1 MRWRLYSRYSLGYD
15 YDYIKMSRQ
24 KELDADQIAIQQTEF
39 VGQLKTPDNAIV
51 DNKSMFVWTI
61 LEKT

>member
-1 MRWRLYSRYSLGYD
+1 
-15 YDYIKMSRQ
+15 MSRQ

-61 LEKT
+61 LEKTEHY